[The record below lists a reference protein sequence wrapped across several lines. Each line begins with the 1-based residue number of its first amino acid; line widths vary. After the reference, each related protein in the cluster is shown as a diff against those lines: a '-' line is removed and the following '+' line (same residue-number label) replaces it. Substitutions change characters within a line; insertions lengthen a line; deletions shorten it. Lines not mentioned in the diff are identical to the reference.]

1 MKKLSKH
8 YISPFF
14 LTIIFL
20 TSLVTIKTFA
30 HENNKHILIINSYH
44 NGYKWTYDIVSGIL
58 YILNTNSLDIESD
71 VEYMDTNKN
80 YSEEYM
86 KKIDHSENF
95 E

>member
-44 NGYKWTYDIVSGIL
+44 NGYKWTDDIVSGI
-58 YILNTNSLDIESD
+58 
-71 VEYMDTNKN
+71 
-80 YSEEYM
+80 
-86 KKIDHSENF
+86 
-95 E
+95 